1 MDFNID
7 SFTARLMELLKDNAP
22 YESDEINNEKHP
34 KRKGRHLKDLFD
46 KDKQTIT
53 LNLDM
58 RTFDVGSPMDEALMP
73 QYHILQQA
81 EVIRKRGRGTK
92 TSKGSQDE
100 IGNTLDRDYEKVK
113 WNGKTFSKEYSKNVR
128 GERSKARKLLEPK
141 LRYVGG
147 KYVEDMRGGL
157 SNIYVNKHYQ
167 YIDRILDAVVPYL
180 AQEFELRAM
189 RKQDSGL
196 QEEYDMQKSEE
207 DDDRFSI
214 LDTLNSF
221 EY

>member
-22 YESDEINNEKHP
+22 YESDELNNSKHQN
-34 KRKGRHLKDLFD
+34 RKGRHLKDLFD

-53 LNLDM
+53 MNLDM
-58 RTFDVGSPMDEALMP
+58 RTFDVGSQMDEALLP

-81 EVIRKRGRGTK
+81 EVIKKRGRGTK

-100 IGNTLDRDYEKVK
+100 IDNKLDRDYERVK
-113 WNGKTFSKEYSKNVR
+113 WNGKTYSKEYSKNVR

-147 KYVEDMRGGL
+147 KYIEDMRGGL
-157 SNIYVNKHYQ
+157 SSIYINIHYK

-180 AQEFELRAM
+180 AQEFNLRAM
-189 RKQDSGL
+189 RKEDSGL
-196 QEEYDMQKSEE
+196 QEEYDLQKSEE
-207 DDDRFSI
+207 DDERFSI
-214 LDTLNSF
+214 LDTLSSF